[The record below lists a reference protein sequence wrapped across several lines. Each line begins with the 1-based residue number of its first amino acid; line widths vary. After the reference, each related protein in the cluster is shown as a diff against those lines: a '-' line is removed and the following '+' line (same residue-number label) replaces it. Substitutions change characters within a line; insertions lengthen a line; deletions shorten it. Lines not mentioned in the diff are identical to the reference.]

1 MLPFE
6 WYSVTRYKQSLLGS
20 SITSCNQI
28 MFGCYNVLRTKS
40 SCLIRSYAVRFCLI
54 FCFFNYFLLIF
65 FIAKSIPVCI
75 SSHKFTFPKLP
86 FPNSIFILQLFM
98 KQPSDLLFLFST
110 LMLLLTQVFRYSG
123 LINVDVLLFG
133 LDESIEPL
141 LLRGAQI
148 F

>member
-54 FCFFNYFLLIF
+54 FCFFNCFLLIYL
-65 FIAKSIPVCI
+65 IAKRVSVYM
-75 SSHKFTFPKLP
+75 SSHKYTFPKLP
-86 FPNSIFILQLFM
+86 LPNSIFILQLFM
-98 KQPSDLLFLFST
+98 KQPRDLLFLFST
-110 LMLLLTQVFRYSG
+110 LVQLLTQVFHYSG

-141 LLRGAQI
+141 LL
-148 F
+148 